1 MSQQNQQK
9 KNTKQISTFDFST
22 LYKKISHDKL
32 LDILN
37 KVVDFIFKR
46 STRDYIVINKQGYT
60 SRLHKKEVINSFLL
74 NH

>member
-46 STRDYIVINKQGYT
+46 STRD
-60 SRLHKKEVINSFLL
+60 
-74 NH
+74 